1 MALRK
6 MMPEK
11 QQLCS
16 RTGRSW
22 ILPSL
27 HKIPSKNMGKGMER
41 KEVGVKEESKGKERR
56 KGHKEGR
63 RSQNGGGEKR

>member
-11 QQLCS
+11 QQPCS

-22 ILPSL
+22 ILPPL

-41 KEVGVKEESKGKERR
+41 KEVGVREERR
-56 KGHKEGR
+56 GEERRGGR
-63 RSQNGGGEKR
+63 GTRGKKSKCWG

>member
-11 QQLCS
+11 QQPCS

-22 ILPSL
+22 ILPPL

-41 KEVGVKEESKGKERR
+41 KEVGVREERR
-56 KGHKEGR
+56 GEQEGA
-63 RSQNGGGEKR
+63 QGGKKSKWWG